1 MRKVHKKTY
10 NIRRVF
16 GEVVRVSPLQ
26 FFLQYVLAVVSSV
39 FLGLFIVQLQ
49 NVFDHAA
56 IVVESAS
63 ADGVWS
69 LLCSLLILFLY
80 KAGSESLEIANGYLG
95 NDFYNRC
102 AAYFLDLYNQN
113 IAKMRAI
120 TFEENDNLKLY
131 RNALTGATSARGMY
145 RPLMMP

>member
-63 ADGVWS
+63 ADGV
-69 LLCSLLILFLY
+69 
-80 KAGSESLEIANGYLG
+80 
-95 NDFYNRC
+95 
-102 AAYFLDLYNQN
+102 
-113 IAKMRAI
+113 
-120 TFEENDNLKLY
+120 
-131 RNALTGATSARGMY
+131 
-145 RPLMMP
+145 